1 MLDYIRSVNKTDRLT
16 NRLIQVLNEKISP
29 APEDSIWLCTTKRR
43 VKEINQHYL
52 SELDSPILSF
62 SAEIDGDIEFDDIPV
77 EKDLHLKVGCRV
89 MIRANENDYVNGEI
103 GIFTGIEPNPFMQN
117 MLCIA
122 VEVEKD
128 TPDGIKKLKKH
139 VSPFTWENIK
149 YVQNNE
155 DFSLQSKR
163 IGSITQYPITPAYAL
178 TIHKSQGLTLQKI
191 HVDFESGCF
200 SPGQAY
206 VAISRCKTLEG
217 ITIQRSVRHTDFA
230 THEDAAKL
238 TEAKK
243 N

>member
-1 MLDYIRSVNKTDRLT
+1 MQFNQSAIDKLEDKSIPFLFLT
-16 NRLIQVLNEKISP
+16 GKAGTGKSTLVRHWIEHTKKRVVKL
-29 APEDSIWLCTTKRR
+29 AP
-43 VKEINQHYL
+43 
-52 SELDSPILSF
+52 
-62 SAEIDGDIEFDDIPV
+62 
-77 EKDLHLKVGCRV
+77 
-89 MIRANENDYVNGEI
+89 
-103 GIFTGIEPNPFMQN
+103 TGIAAMQIQG
-117 MLCIA
+117 MTIH
-122 VEVEKD
+122 K
-128 TPDGIKKLKKH
+128 
-139 VSPFTWENIK
+139 F
-149 YVQNNE
+149 
-155 DFSLQSKR
+155 F
-163 IGSITQYPITPAYAL
+163 GSITQYPITPAYAL